1 MLSIQHEI
9 LLTDVTI
16 GPKKRAIVT
25 IVSDDNMLRNITNV
39 RKLMT
44 YYVDKMTYGTE
55 TWFDQ
60 VCILP
65 HCYKRGIRAIL
76 TDHIIDRWIRSKM
89 FSLWWNISQFS
100 KNILH
105 WRKSLKLL
113 IRSFLVDFTNQ
124 CNTDAS
130 SLIKVASKED
140 TTIVGNTVFSAVK
153 VSLVLVS
160 LAAIRSKIS
169 KYFLPDR

>member
-1 MLSIQHEI
+1 MFYADNMLSIQHEI

-60 VCILP
+60 VCT
-65 HCYKRGIRAIL
+65 A
-76 TDHIIDRWIRSKM
+76 
-89 FSLWWNISQFS
+89 SL
-100 KNILH
+100 L
-105 WRKSLKLL
+105 
-113 IRSFLVDFTNQ
+113 
-124 CNTDAS
+124 
-130 SLIKVASKED
+130 
-140 TTIVGNTVFSAVK
+140 
-153 VSLVLVS
+153 
-160 LAAIRSKIS
+160 
-169 KYFLPDR
+169 